1 MKAENLTLLP
11 SKETLFMRIDIRNL
25 FVSIFLLCASSAM
38 LLADESEAKQKI
50 PLAKVDVFNVHLIKE
65 LPIELEY
72 PARLESI
79 QSAKIVARVTGLLQ
93 QKHYTEGSFVKK
105 GTLLYRIEP
114 DIFEA
119 VLNERKADHAV
130 AKALFTNAE
139 RDWKRVKALYKD
151 KALSK
156 KDYDAALALLEQTKA
171 ELASAKARLISAEID
186 LRYTEVRAPFSGI
199 IGKKE
204 TDVGNLVEPGTPL
217 VTITRTDPIYA
228 AFSIP
233 DRDFFKINKMLGISQ
248 WSDKGQDDLNV
259 SITVGG
265 LTAQGSMNYI
275 APEVNVKTASIEAR
289 AAFPNSDNTLIPG
302 SFGRLKILGLKRT
315 NVLMVPQ
322 KAVLQNPKGTIVFII
337 ENGKV
342 AVRPVKLN
350 GTEGENY
357 IVEGSLKAGD
367 QVIVNNF
374 FHIKPGMNV
383 AIDKTINTSEE

>member
-1 MKAENLTLLP
+1 MRLDMK
-11 SKETLFMRIDIRNL
+11 NL
-25 FVSIFLLCASSAM
+25 FITIVLLCASSLT
-38 LLADESEAKQKI
+38 LLAEDAGTKQKT
-50 PLAKVDVFNVHLIKE
+50 PLAKVDVYNVHLIKE

-72 PARLESI
+72 PTRLESI
-79 QSAKIVARVTGLLQ
+79 QNAKIVARVTGLLQ
-93 QKHYTEGSFVKK
+93 QKHYTEGSYVKK
-105 GTLLYRIEP
+105 GTLLYSIEP

-119 VLNERKADHAV
+119 VLNERKADYAV

-156 KDYDAALALLEQTKA
+156 KEYDATLALLERTKA

-186 LRYTEVRAPFSGI
+186 LGYTEVRAPFSGI

-217 VTITRTDPIYA
+217 VMITRTDPVYA
-228 AFSIP
+228 EFSIP
-233 DRDFFKINKMLGISQ
+233 DKDFFKINKMPGIRQ
-248 WSDKGQDDLNV
+248 WSDKREDDLNV

-265 LTAQGSMNYI
+265 MTARGSINYI
-275 APEVNVKTASIEAR
+275 APEINEKTASVQAR
-289 AAFPNSDNTLIPG
+289 AAFPNTDNTLIPG
-302 SFGRLKILGLKRT
+302 SFGRLKIIGLKRT

-337 ENGKV
+337 EKGKV
-342 AVRPVKLN
+342 AVRPVTLN
-350 GTEGENY
+350 GTEDENY
-357 IVEGSLKAGD
+357 IVEGALKAGD

-383 AIDKTINTSEE
+383 AVDKTINANEE